1 MNTKYPLAEFIDL
14 MVSKSD
20 YSKKEIEPFVKAFFS
35 LLEEALLED
44 KLVKIKGI
52 GTFKLLPVE
61 KRKSVN
67 VQTGEAVEIPAHY
80 KVTFQPDKELNDQV
94 NGILALFESIEISEE
109 QANRIE
115 NKIGTKK
122 TTEGKTSENESEV
135 SNATQQ
141 TEKETEL
148 AQTTINTDTKHDEV
162 VIDQSEQQTAP
173 VTKTIPTD
181 TPSTHN
187 QGENKKETSPK
198 KSSSAS
204 GKSYMWVY
212 IVAFVSLLVMAGLF
226 YSIRNQIGNFESMET
241 EKAVAEKPLVPISEA
256 ITVTDEDE
264 PDSTAVST
272 DALSEPVSAPIET
285 QQPTQQS
292 TPLKVTIKPG
302 ERLTIIAERYYGHKA
317 FWGYIYDENRS
328 RLPNPNN
335 VPVGVE
341 ITIPTKQK
349 YNIDANNPESI
360 QKAKT
365 HSEEILRQ
373 FEKN

>member
-1 MNTKYPLAEFIDL
+1 MNTKYPLTEFIDL

-20 YSKKEIEPFVKAFFS
+20 YSKKEIEPFIKTFFS

-67 VQTGEAVEIPAHY
+67 IQTGEAVEIPAHY

-115 NKIGTKK
+115 NKILPKK
-122 TTEGKTSENESEV
+122 TTDSKTSENTSEA
-135 SNATQQ
+135 SNAALQI
-141 TEKETEL
+141 EKET
-148 AQTTINTDTKHDEV
+148 AQVQTQMSTDTK
-162 VIDQSEQQTAP
+162 SEQM
-173 VTKTIPTD
+173 VTEQSAHHTTPASISNNAD
-181 TPSTHN
+181 TPRLNN
-187 QGENKKETSPK
+187 QGENKKETPPK
-198 KSSSAS
+198 MNPPTS

-212 IVAFVSLLVMAGLF
+212 VVALVSLIVMAGLF
-226 YSIRNQIGNFESMET
+226 YSIWDQIGNYNSVESNET
-241 EKAVAEKPLVPISEA
+241 ITEKPLIPISEA

-264 PDSTAVST
+264 SDSTAAS
-272 DALSEPVSAPIET
+272 AAAPSEPISAAIET

-292 TPLKVTIKPG
+292 TPQKVTIKPG
-302 ERLTIIAERYYGHKA
+302 ERLTIIAERHYGHKA
-317 FWGYIYDENRS
+317 FWGYIYEENRNI
-328 RLPNPNN
+328 LPNPNN

-341 ITIPTKQK
+341 IIIPTKQK

-360 QKAKT
+360 HKAKV
-365 HSEEILRQ
+365 HSEEILKK
-373 FEKN
+373 FE

>member
-115 NKIGTKK
+115 NKIATKK
-122 TTEGKTSENESEV
+122 SSDAKTLENESEV
-135 SNATQQ
+135 SGATLQ
-141 TEKETEL
+141 TEKETEPVQPSL
-148 AQTTINTDTKHDEV
+148 NTDTESKKEV
-162 VIDQSEQQTAP
+162 VEQFMQEATP
-173 VTKTIPTD
+173 TPKTKTTD
-181 TPSTHN
+181 TPSIN
-187 QGENKKETSPK
+187 SQVEKAKDPSPK
-198 KSSSAS
+198 KSSSTS
-204 GKSYMWVY
+204 GKSYVWVY
-212 IVAFVSLLVMAGLF
+212 IIAFVSLVVMAGLF
-226 YSIRNQIGNFESMET
+226 YSIWDQIGNFESVET
-241 EKAVAEKPLVPISEA
+241 ENTITEKPLVPISEA
-256 ITVTDEDE
+256 ITITDEGD
-264 PDSTAVST
+264 PDSVAGSVTTS
-272 DALSEPVSAPIET
+272 SEPISTPIET

-292 TPLKVTIKPG
+292 SPLKVTIKPG
-302 ERLTIIAERYYGHKA
+302 ERLTIIAERHYGHKA
-317 FWGYIYDENRS
+317 FWGYIYDENIN

-341 ITIPTKQK
+341 IIIPPKQK
-349 YNIDANNPESI
+349 YNIDASNPESI

-365 HSEEILRQ
+365 HSEEILKK

>member
-115 NKIGTKK
+115 NKIATKK
-122 TTEGKTSENESEV
+122 VADSKASEDESDVANPILQSETKTESVQSSTNKDTKSENEVIEET
-135 SNATQQ
+135 TQ
-141 TEKETEL
+141 K
-148 AQTTINTDTKHDEV
+148 TTSVPKI
-162 VIDQSEQQTAP
+162 I
-173 VTKTIPTD
+173 IPD
-181 TPSTHN
+181 TPSANIDEEKT
-187 QGENKKETSPK
+187 KEISLK
-198 KSSSAS
+198 KSSSTS

-212 IVAFVSLLVMAGLF
+212 IVAFVCLVVMGGLF
-226 YSIRNQIGNFESMET
+226 YSIWNQIGNFESAET
-241 EKAVAEKPLVPISEA
+241 EKTTTEEPLVPISEA
-256 ITVTDEDE
+256 ITITEEDE
-264 PDSTAVST
+264 PDSTAGSVATPSESIST
-272 DALSEPVSAPIET
+272 PIE
-285 QQPTQQS
+285 TQQS
-292 TPLKVTIKPG
+292 TPLTVTIKPG
-302 ERLTIIAERYYGHKA
+302 ERLTIIAERHYGHKA
-317 FWGYIYDENRS
+317 FWGYIYDENRNK
-328 RLPNPNN
+328 LPNPNN

-341 ITIPTKQK
+341 IIIPNKQK

-365 HSEEILRQ
+365 HSEEILKK